1 MRGNL
6 PSLDEILGRLTRGE
20 GRLVAVLGALLYLPF
35 AFARGWHYWPI
46 PHTDFPSFYFPAAA
60 ALGGGASPYSAEVI
74 DAAAQQLGQ
83 QVFPFLYPPPALLL
97 LAPLTWLE
105 YEAAKIALLVVNH
118 LVILALVY
126 VLVFRILR
134 LTVAQR
140 FTLVALAYLFLFEP
154 VAITLDH
161 GQVNLLALLC
171 VCLAWLALREDRHP
185 ALVGI
190 PLAAAI
196 LLKTYPALLLILLLV
211 HRRYRAAAWSIGA
224 LVVVS
229 IASLLFLPASLWSEY
244 LTQVAPTAGYGQVPH
259 LLFSP
264 AAPWNQ
270 SINGLTARL
279 FLDVEPYAALLPSVA
294 LARVIPYVLC
304 AGLLAA
310 AVALCVLGGRR
321 REPAEAL
328 DLQFSLLLLTMFLV
342 APLSWEHHLVLVLP
356 AALIAV
362 QRAVAPRGCPVWL
375 AVVALAAVILAWD
388 LPLESPQIAA
398 GVVSL
403 GISIKLYAVFAL
415 WLYTAAQLRQRA
427 AD

>member
-1 MRGNL
+1 MRGSL
-6 PSLDEILGRLTRGE
+6 PSLDEIVGRLASGE

-35 AFARGWHYWPI
+35 VFARGWRYWPI

-60 ALGGGASPYSAEVI
+60 ALGGGVSPYSADVI

-83 QVFPFLYPPPALLL
+83 QVFPFLYPPPTLLL
-97 LAPLTWLE
+97 LAPLTWVE
-105 YEAAKIALLVVNH
+105 YETAKIAWLVLNH
-118 LVILALVY
+118 LAILAVVY
-126 VLVFRILR
+126 VLVFRLLR

-140 FTLVALAYLFLFEP
+140 FTLVALAYLFLYEP

-185 ALVGI
+185 AAVGI
-190 PLAAAI
+190 PLAVAI
-196 LLKTYPALLLILLLV
+196 LLKTYPALLLVGLLL
-211 HRRYRAAAWSIGA
+211 HRRYRAAAWSVGT
-224 LVVVS
+224 LVVISV
-229 IASLLFLPASLWSEY
+229 ASLVFLPANLWAEY
-244 LTQVAPTAGYGQVPH
+244 VTQVAPTAGYGQVPH

-279 FLDVEPYAALLPSVA
+279 FLDVDPYAALLPSAA
-294 LARVIPYVLC
+294 LARVVPYVLC
-304 AGLLAA
+304 AGLVTASI
-310 AVALCVLGGRR
+310 ALCVVGGRR
-321 REPAEAL
+321 REPTEAL

-362 QRAVAPRGCPVWL
+362 RRAVAPRGCPVWL
-375 AVVALAAVILAWD
+375 VVVALSAVILAWD
-388 LPLESPQIAA
+388 LPLESPEIAS
-398 GVVSL
+398 GIWTL
-403 GISIKLYAVFAL
+403 GISIKLYAVMGL
-415 WLYTAAQLRQRA
+415 WLYTAAQLRQKA